1 MLTVF
6 YSKMQFLKSRF
17 VAMQKSTLFLLF
29 SFISISLFSQDVTGI
44 WRGSF
49 SSGYGFYKQQ
59 YKYEVQVNEL
69 NGSAAQHA
77 VQGVTYSYRSTS
89 FYGKANLTGMFDK
102 RSKSITIKEIKLV
115 ELRMAANS
123 EACLMTCYLDYQK
136 IGKTEVLSGTFSS
149 VFVNNGGDCG
159 TGTVY
164 LEKVPESDFK
174 KEDFLVKKTPPKNI
188 PATNNENA
196 IRLQKALGTT
206 PDGIIGQNT
215 LNALKNQVPGF
226 DGQLNINDDEQI
238 NNLVTQIQKNK
249 SKAPVIQQPERND
262 NAVKLQQALGTT
274 PDGIIGPNTM
284 KLLKKKLP
292 GFTGQLNLQDDHMI
306 NDLVAQ
312 IRKNDAQKNTPPVI
326 PKKENPP
333 VNETVK
339 SPNNNPDN
347 PVKQTPVI
355 PKLPVPKDLKERS
368 NNLVKTLV
376 TSSPDIKIELF
387 DNGEID
393 GDTITVY
400 DNNQVISFRQGL
412 TNKPITL
419 NVKASEFVPV
429 HEFVMVANNLGSIPP
444 NTALM
449 VVTTGGKRYEVFMS
463 ADEKKN
469 AKVVI
474 RYEPPGK

>member
-1 MLTVF
+1 
-6 YSKMQFLKSRF
+6 
-17 VAMQKSTLFLLF
+17 MQKFALLLF
-29 SFISISLFSQDVTGI
+29 FYTISLSLFSQDVTGI

-49 SSGYGFYKQQ
+49 SSGYGIFKQQ
-59 YKYEVQVNEL
+59 YKYEVQINQL

-102 RSKSITIKEIKLV
+102 RSKSITIKETKLV

-136 IGKTEVLSGTFSS
+136 IGSKEVLSGTFSS
-149 VFVNNGGDCG
+149 VFVSNGGDCG
-159 TGTVY
+159 TGDVY

-188 PATNNENA
+188 PTITNNDNA
-196 IRLQKALGTT
+196 VRLQKALGVT

-215 LNALKNQVPGF
+215 LKTLKNQVPGF
-226 DGQLNINDDEQI
+226 DETLNVKDDDQI
-238 NNLVTQIQKNK
+238 NNLIAQIKKNK
-249 SKAPVIQQPERND
+249 NNAPVIQKPERND
-262 NAVKLQQALGTT
+262 NVVKLQQALGAT
-274 PDGIIGPNTM
+274 PDGILGPNTM

-292 GFTGQLNLQDDHMI
+292 DFTGQININDDNSI
-306 NDLVAQ
+306 NDLIAQ
-312 IRKNDAQKNTPPVI
+312 IRKKDAQKNPPPVI
-326 PKKENPP
+326 AKKENPP
-333 VNETVK
+333 VDETVK
-339 SPNNNPDN
+339 TPNTNPEK
-347 PVKQTPVI
+347 PVQQKPDL

-368 NNLVKTLV
+368 NNLVKTLI

-400 DNNQVISFRQGL
+400 DNNQVIAYRQGL

-419 NVKASEFVPV
+419 NIKASEFVPV

-474 RYEPPGK
+474 RYELPEK